1 MQFFGRCRAAY
12 VFITADIRIALDR
25 AGTVNS
31 LVIRNVGIAGNRR
44 IVQIRVT
51 GYVEVRRIRRAADR
65 LVAFDRGRAIRRGI
79 ALRFGVSVD
88 RGVATD
94 RLIASRR
101 RIALNGQVLINR
113 RGIRD
118 MQFFGRCRAAYV
130 FITADI
136 RIALDR
142 AGTVNSLVIRNVGI
156 AGNRRIVQIR
166 VTGYVEVRRIRRAA
180 DRLVAF
186 DRRGAVGRRI
196 AFCFGVASRRLIS
209 FDRLIAIDILNKVL
223 DGLFLLVT

>member
-1 MQFFGRCRAAY
+1 MGITGNCRIVQIRVTGYVEIRRIRRATDRLIAFDRRRAIGRGIALRFGVSVDRGVATDRLIARRRRIALNGQVLINRRGIRDMQFFGGRRTGYSLITFDGLVLVNGGGIRNVQFFGRCRAAY

-44 IVQIRVT
+44 IVQIR
-51 GYVEVRRIRRAADR
+51 D
-65 LVAFDRGRAIRRGI
+65 
-79 ALRFGVSVD
+79 
-88 RGVATD
+88 
-94 RLIASRR
+94 
-101 RIALNGQVLINR
+101 
-113 RGIRD
+113 
-118 MQFFGRCRAAYV
+118 
-130 FITADI
+130 
-136 RIALDR
+136 
-142 AGTVNSLVIRNVGI
+142 
-156 AGNRRIVQIR
+156 
-166 VTGYVEVRRIRRAA
+166 TGYVEVRRIRRAA

-196 AFCFGVASRRLIS
+196 SFCFGVASRRLIS